1 MSFIEKLK
9 QSFVSGLVVVAP
21 LLITLLIIKVL
32 AGWAFTLIT
41 PLIRSTNLTQYT
53 AYNEIVAQIIA
64 ITFVITIITIVGYVS
79 KYTVST
85 RIRRFMLTVI
95 DDIPLFGTVYTTIQQ
110 ISSSFTDSGS
120 KFKKI
125 VLIEFPRKGIYSI
138 GLVTSE
144 APDKI
149 EEATGSDE
157 EVSSVFIP
165 YSPNPT
171 MGNLIMVPESKYVEV
186 DMSVQKGMK
195 LLLTT
200 GIAYKEDEVP
210 ENIKEKHMDFFQ

>member
-1 MSFIEKLK
+1 MSLIEKLK
-9 QSFVSGLVVVAP
+9 QSFISGLVVVAP

-32 AGWAFTLIT
+32 AGWAFTFIT
-41 PLIRSTNLTQYT
+41 PLIRGTNLTQYT
-53 AYNEIVAQIIA
+53 ANIEIVAQVIA
-64 ITFVITIITIVGYVS
+64 IAFVITVITLVGYVS

-85 RIRRFMLTVI
+85 RIRKLMLTVI
-95 DDIPLFGTVYTTIQQ
+95 DDIPLFGTVYTTIKQ
-110 ISSSFTDSGS
+110 ISTSFTGRDS

-125 VLIEFPRKGIYSI
+125 VLVEFPRKGIYSI

-149 EEATGSDE
+149 EEATENDE
-157 EVSSVFIP
+157 EISSVFIP

-171 MGNLIMVPESKYVEV
+171 MGNLIMLPKSEYREV

-210 ENIKEKHMDFFQ
+210 ENIKEKHMDFFK